1 MRPRPHPQLT
11 LLPVELHARI
21 TSSLNGRD
29 TKSLRL
35 TSRTLCERTPLRI
48 KRVFLSANERN
59 VEVFRAI
66 ADHETLRKGVTE
78 VVWDDALLALSDE
91 RDHYDIYMESQGLA
105 SDDEECPAWFARAC
119 RENLEQLENRKG
131 GDVDNLPQHAKRARQ
146 IEAQLPLEVSYAYYQ
161 GLLMQQASVLS
172 TQADIHALVYGIAR
186 FPALRR
192 ITITPLAH
200 GFLYMPLYETPMIRA
215 FPYGFNY
222 MIPHAWPTVQPGF
235 SPYEAPAWDGDEAER
250 SRWRGFRVVMRT
262 LAKQE
267 HHILEFVLD
276 VKGFCTGLNCHVFDD
291 EEYKEYQYF
300 AALLRRP
307 RFKRIDVALLVSRQ
321 QGEGWPSLRSGHLRR
336 ALGEA
341 RDLQHISLST
351 DLGTDQE
358 FDVAADE
365 YNVVPLRTIF
375 PIDCWQ
381 QLRHFGLSG
390 FVVRQDD
397 LVSLLAAMP
406 ASLRSVEL
414 SFLFFHGG
422 ATHRSLLYAMRDRLD
437 WRKRLAGER
446 PTVRMGSGSS
456 IGPWGRLVVGR
467 ATWVEGEVADFL
479 YGEGRNPFGADGD
492 DRPDG
497 IQMGVGVERDE
508 FDPAYER
515 PWVDYAE
522 LSRLGYY
529 PPLL

>member
-1 MRPRPHPQLT
+1 MRPQPHPRLT
-11 LLPVELHARI
+11 LLPIELHVRI
-21 TSSLNGRD
+21 ASSLNGRD

-35 TSRTLCERTPLRI
+35 TSRTLCDRTPLRI

-78 VVWDDALLALSDE
+78 VVWDDALLAVSDE
-91 RDHYDIYMESQGLA
+91 RDHYDIYLEGQDLA
-105 SDDEECPAWFARAC
+105 SDDEGCPAWFARAC

-131 GDVDNLPQHAKRARQ
+131 GDVDHLPQHVERARQ

-192 ITITPLAH
+192 ITITPVAH
-200 GFLYMPLYETPMIRA
+200 GFLYTPLYGTPMVRA

-222 MIPHAWPTVQPGF
+222 LIPQAWPTVQPGF
-235 SPYEAPAWDGDEAER
+235 SPYEAPPWNGDEAER
-250 SRWRGFRVVMRT
+250 IRWRGFRIIMRY
-262 LAKQE
+262 LAKQM
-267 HHILEFVLD
+267 HHISEFVLD

-291 EEYKEYQYF
+291 EKYEEYRYF
-300 AALLRRP
+300 AALLRKP
-307 RFKRIDVALLVSRQ
+307 GFKRIDLALLVSRQ

-341 RDLQHISLST
+341 RDLQHISMST
-351 DLGTDQE
+351 DLGPNQE

-365 YNVVPLRTIF
+365 DNVVPLRTIF
-375 PIDCWQ
+375 PVDRWQ
-381 QLRHFGLSG
+381 RLRHFGLSG
-390 FVVRQDD
+390 FVVRQND

-422 ATHRSLLYAMRDRLD
+422 GTHRSLLCAMRDGLD
-437 WRKRLAGER
+437 WRER
-446 PTVRMGSGSS
+446 PADERPRVRMGAGSF
-456 IGPWGRLVVGR
+456 GPFVVGH

-479 YGEGRNPFGADGD
+479 YGEGRNPFGAEGD
-492 DRPDG
+492 HRPNH
-497 IQMGVGVERDE
+497 IQMGVGVEQDE
-508 FDPAYER
+508 FDAAYER
-515 PWVDYAE
+515 PWVVDYAE